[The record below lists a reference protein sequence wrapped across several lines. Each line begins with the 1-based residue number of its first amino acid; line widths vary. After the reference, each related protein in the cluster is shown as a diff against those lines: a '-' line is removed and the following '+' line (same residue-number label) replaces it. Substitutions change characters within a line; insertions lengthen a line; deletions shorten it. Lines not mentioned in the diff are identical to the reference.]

1 MGFYQFKSRP
11 GKFLLA
17 QQKYKPLMVQKL
29 KSPLQVVESQSSLL
43 LEVQTRGLN
52 SEPQHVELRD
62 LWTFFRHG
70 MMTKGNKKMAR
81 SKCPPMCLPMA
92 TKKIKSL
99 SNLVET

>member
-70 MMTKGNKKMAR
+70 MMTKGNKKWPEANALR
-81 SKCPPMCLPMA
+81 CVCRLPP
-92 TKKIKSL
+92 KKL
-99 SNLVET
+99 NHYPTW